1 MGVWF
6 RSLLVASSL
15 TAGLLAA
22 GTVQAQSSFSFSI
35 GTGHYGHR
43 GHHGH
48 HHHHHDWCHGPYW
61 GPGWYG
67 PGFGVV
73 YAPPPVVKE
82 RVIYVQ
88 PQQPAWTPAPASVT
102 AAPAAPAAPI
112 VANTLP
118 ASSSEDDRIVIRN
131 MSSAGLPVAFLVD
144 GQDVEL
150 SDGATRTFVGRP
162 RRSVAYDRGGRFGS
176 TEQQLTAGQYEFRN
190 TASGWDLVRRPDLTP
205 SGRTAVRSNSLPPGR

>member
-1 MGVWF
+1 MLRVCW
-6 RSLLVASSL
+6 LAWVALVAAL
-15 TAGLLAA
+15 ALVATAQTAR
-22 GTVQAQSSFSFSI
+22 AQSSFSFSI
-35 GTGHYGHR
+35 GTGHYGH
-43 GHHGH
+43 HG
-48 HHHHHDWCHGPYW
+48 HHHHHDWCDGPYW

-88 PQQPAWTPAPASVT
+88 PQQPAWAPAPASVS
-102 AAPAAPAAPI
+102 AAPAAPV

-118 ASSSEDDRIVIRN
+118 ASTAAEDDRIVIRN
-131 MSSAGLPVAFLVD
+131 MSGAQLPVAFLVD

-150 SDGATRTFVGRP
+150 SDGATRTFVGKT
-162 RRSVAYDRGGRFGS
+162 RRNVAYDRGGRFGS
-176 TEQQLTAGQYEFRN
+176 TEQQLTAGQYEFRI

-205 SGRTAVRSNSLPPGR
+205 SGRTVVRSNTLPAGR